1 MKRKILAVTAMVMV
15 LSTSMTTFAAPKEVQ
30 SEGETFTFDAE
41 FYANN
46 NPDVVAALGNSADAM
61 LQHYVQYGRAEGRKA
76 YNGDT
81 GVTTTTTA
89 TTETVAKTVEPQPT
103 YIELIE
109 GSDGSI
115 AEKIYCEHDANGRIS
130 KKTVWNYIYG
140 EPNGPSLIYTYSYN
154 ENGDMTQET
163 VTDAFNGKI
172 YGDDSYSYEYDAQG
186 RISVCYHGSTR
197 IDYVYDANGRLSKQN
212 ETWNGQPT
220 GTNTYTYDK
229 NGRMIKESR
238 SLENGYAYTY
248 TYDKQGRIA
257 TRTNMCGSEHYYYD

>member
-1 MKRKILAVTAMVMV
+1 MKRKILAVTAMVLV
-15 LSTSMTTFAAPKEVQ
+15 LSSSMTAFAAPKEVQ
-30 SEGETFTFDAE
+30 SGGEKFTFDAE
-41 FYANN
+41 YYAQN

-81 GVTTTTTA
+81 GAKAITTAA

-163 VTDAFNGKI
+163 VTDAFNGKV

-197 IDYVYDANGRLSKQN
+197 IDYVYDANGRLSKQI
-212 ETWNGQPT
+212 ETYNGLST
-220 GTNTYTYDK
+220 GECTYTYNKKGQLTKKTHD
-229 NGRMIKESR
+229 
-238 SLENGYAYTY
+238 LATGYDYTY

-257 TRTNMCGSEHYYYD
+257 TETNMCGTAYYTY